1 MSASSVPAHFQ
12 RDRFTLTDE
21 IARLRSESPVKYV
34 TLPSGAKAWLVT
46 RHEHVRYILSNPE
59 IFGNDGRGT
68 PHIMGDGSISVL
80 SNTPA
85 RDGDLTTYDPPDHG
99 RLRRMISTGFT
110 ARRIQLLQT
119 WIEGIVADCLSV
131 MEKDGPPADLVQS
144 FALPIPSMVIC
155 ELLGVPYADR
165 DGFQRRSVTRFD
177 GTLAMDVRTA
187 AYDASLKYMAELVL
201 RRRADPDESLLGTLV
216 REYGDQIDDRELI
229 GIGDL
234 ILLGGHETTANM
246 LGLGTLFLLENPK
259 YAEMVRN
266 GENVEGIV
274 EELLRYLSVVQIGV
288 PRIAR
293 EDVILADQHIRRGD
307 RLLCSFPSANH
318 DDAKIPGASVF
329 DPTRRAAHLAFG
341 HGIHYCIGAPLA
353 RMEIKIALPAL
364 LNRFPGLRLD
374 VEPEAVDFRPSSVFY
389 GVRSLPLTW

>member
-1 MSASSVPAHFQ
+1 
-12 RDRFTLTDE
+12 
-21 IARLRSESPVKYV
+21 
-34 TLPSGAKAWLVT
+34 
-46 RHEHVRYILSNPE
+46 
-59 IFGNDGRGT
+59 
-68 PHIMGDGSISVL
+68 
-80 SNTPA
+80 
-85 RDGDLTTYDPPDHG
+85 
-99 RLRRMISTGFT
+99 MISTGFT

-119 WIEGIVADCLSV
+119 WIEGIVANCLSA

-177 GTLAMDVRTA
+177 GTLTMDVRTA

-201 RRRADPDESLLGTLV
+201 RQRADPDESLLGTLV

-246 LGLGTLFLLENPK
+246 LGLGTLFLLENSR

-266 GENVEGIV
+266 GENVEGVV

-293 EDVILADQHIRRGD
+293 KDAILADQHIRRGD

-374 VEPEAVDFRPSSVFY
+374 VAPEAVDFRPSSVFY
-389 GVRSLPLTW
+389 GLRSLPLTW